1 MDARSILELAV
12 PVWHSGLTRVQ
23 TKGIER
29 IKRISFRI
37 ILGPAYE
44 NYKQACE
51 YLGTQTLEEK
61 SVKLC
66 PNFARKNLKSD
77 NLMFKKIIKN
87 VNTRQSEKLV

>member
-1 MDARSILELAV
+1 M
-12 PVWHSGLTRVQ
+12 WHSGLTRVQ

-51 YLGTQTLEEK
+51 YLGTQTLEERR
-61 SVKLC
+61 VKLC
-66 PNFARKNLKSD
+66 QNFARKNLKSD
-77 NLMFKKIIKN
+77 NSMFKKIVKN
-87 VNTRQSEKLV
+87 FSTRQSEKIV